1 MLLIA
6 ALVIP
11 VPGFSAEEIE
21 ADMPAAEGVQ
31 EEAAAYNAQDKE
43 TVPEEPGADSGAE
56 ENGASEVS
64 GEAAS
69 AKDAEPSS
77 SGSVRMPAEESEENA
92 DSEQEPLITPDNSS
106 GIAVPEPAP
115 KKALSSFTI
124 SDPVRLSN
132 SSGKHYNLRSY
143 LGEGR
148 QGYAIVEGSCT
159 DGTYSYHC
167 LINGSTDWGR
177 LVKVRMSDGR
187 CMAVSE
193 PYNFSHGNGM
203 CYDSMRN
210 RLVVASYSNG
220 RRTVTIVDPDN
231 LNDITQKTISFKD
244 YGTRLSEAGFG
255 SKLGLTAIAY
265 NKRFDCYIGMQKA
278 DHNIFIIDA
287 ETLAVKAVAITRFDS
302 SITGTYQSIDADD
315 TYVYF
320 LLSRT
325 NGTGIM
331 AAFDWNSEKLAAL
344 ISGDSAED
352 IWLCGNGDG
361 RCSAIIKVKGVNEI
375 ESMYH
380 VDTDGGRAR
389 FYLVNYNN
397 DPKYKTVKYK
407 VKWKKVKKKI
417 KVKWKRV
424 KKRVKW
430 KKVKSKS
437 GKWKW
442 KYKTKKVW
450 KYKTKTKKVW
460 KYKTKKKKVLNY
472 YNRDSHILD
481 IGEF

>member
-203 CYDSMRN
+203 CYDSGRGV
-210 RLVVASYSNG
+210 LVVTSRSYYK
-220 RRTVTIVDPDN
+220 RTLTYVRPDD
-231 LNDITQKTISFKD
+231 LEVITQRTINFGAFKTKLSAEG
-244 YGTRLSEAGFG
+244 YGSSQGVSGLS
-255 SKLGLTAIAY
+255 Y
-265 NKRFDCYIGMQKA
+265 NSEYDCYIAMQKT
-278 DHNIFIIDA
+278 DHNFFVIDA
-287 ETLAVKAVAITRFDS
+287 ESLEVRAAMITKFDS
-302 SITGTYQSIDADD
+302 SLNGTTQSIDADD
-315 TYVYF
+315 SYVYY
-320 LLSRT
+320 LISRR
-325 NGTGIM
+325 NGTGLI
-331 AAFDWNSEKLAAL
+331 AAFDWHSEYLAAL
-344 ISGDSAED
+344 LSGESEED
-352 IWLCGNGDG
+352 IWLCGSGNGKPT
-361 RCSAIIKVKGVNEI
+361 AVITVKGVNEI
-375 ESMYH
+375 ESIYH
-380 VDTDGGRAR
+380 VDAGNGRAH

-397 DPKYKTVKYK
+397 DPKYRTVKYK
-407 VKWKKVKKKI
+407 VKWKKVKKKVR
-417 KVKWKRV
+417 VKWKRV
-424 KKRVKW
+424 KKKVRW
-430 KKVKSKS
+430 KKVKTKS

-460 KYKTKKKKVLNY
+460 KYKTKKKKVLDY
-472 YNRDSHILD
+472 YNRDSFILD
-481 IGEF
+481 LGEF